1 MGQPNHVHCPFPLEW
16 TEQAVS
22 VGVREGIAQRLRLNL
37 KEERLTALSVLRQL
51 SKEKSGFKKRSDLFD
66 YLVISVLKL
75 RILHVF

>member
-1 MGQPNHVHCPFPLEW
+1 M
-16 TEQAVS
+16 S